1 MIAREDKGAMGID
14 YNRSPT
20 VYIEL
25 GRENIATNTTKV
37 KTIDEHDLGIG
48 INSSPKTDSLKK
60 ISKQVKI
67 RPKSSQLQFKQISSA
82 SHLKFQS

>member
-1 MIAREDKGAMGID
+1 MGID

-37 KTIDEHDLGIG
+37 KSIDKRDPSIE
-48 INSSPKTDSLKK
+48 INSFPKDKK
-60 ISKQVKI
+60 VYKVTPGI
-67 RPKSSQLQFKQISSA
+67 RDGLLIFRC
-82 SHLKFQS
+82 

>member
-1 MIAREDKGAMGID
+1 MGID

-37 KTIDEHDLGIG
+37 KPIDKRDPSIE
-48 INSSPKTDSLKK
+48 INSFPKDKK
-60 ISKQVKI
+60 VLFFCLFLVS
-67 RPKSSQLQFKQISSA
+67 
-82 SHLKFQS
+82 

>member
-25 GRENIATNTTKV
+25 GNENIATNTTKV
-37 KTIDEHDLGIG
+37 EPIDKRDLGI
-48 INSSPKTDSLKK
+48 
-60 ISKQVKI
+60 
-67 RPKSSQLQFKQISSA
+67 
-82 SHLKFQS
+82 